1 MPYLGFRDRNPG
13 SLEIPL
19 DLAGDLGVTVML
31 EFDGGQYL
39 GVGLSFGAGPAEP
52 LGRPEP
58 EPLVAAR
65 EGLEPDP
72 LVVNELPLESL
83 RARRTSSWAGLLP
96 SAESCVMIAYVSG
109 SNSSANLP
117 DRPPAPPTRHQRDS
131 ARLEGERGRSECP
144 GRACTRA
151 N

>member
-1 MPYLGFRDRNPG
+1 MPYLGLRDRNPD

-19 DLAGDLGVTVML
+19 DPAGDLGVTVML

-65 EGLEPDP
+65 EGLTGPPRRERTASRKP
-72 LVVNELPLESL
+72 L
-83 RARRTSSWAGLLP
+83 RACRTSSWAGLLP
-96 SAESCVMIAYVSG
+96 SAE
-109 SNSSANLP
+109 
-117 DRPPAPPTRHQRDS
+117 
-131 ARLEGERGRSECP
+131 
-144 GRACTRA
+144 
-151 N
+151 

>member
-1 MPYLGFRDRNPG
+1 MPYLGFRDRHPHN
-13 SLEIPL
+13 LEIPL
-19 DLAGDLGVTVML
+19 DPAGDLGVTVML
-31 EFDGGQYL
+31 EVDGGQYL

-83 RARRTSSWAGLLP
+83 FALIERR
-96 SAESCVMIAYVSG
+96 
-109 SNSSANLP
+109 
-117 DRPPAPPTRHQRDS
+117 H
-131 ARLEGERGRSECP
+131 
-144 GRACTRA
+144 GRASCRA
-151 N
+151 PKAA

>member
-1 MPYLGFRDRNPG
+1 
-13 SLEIPL
+13 
-19 DLAGDLGVTVML
+19 ML
-31 EFDGGQYL
+31 EFDGGHYL

-83 RARRTSSWAGLLP
+83 FAPVESQPARADQAAP
-96 SAESCVMIAYVSG
+96 
-109 SNSSANLP
+109 
-117 DRPPAPPTRHQRDS
+117 RPALSLQF
-131 ARLEGERGRSECP
+131 
-144 GRACTRA
+144 RA
-151 N
+151 

>member
-1 MPYLGFRDRNPG
+1 
-13 SLEIPL
+13 
-19 DLAGDLGVTVML
+19 ML

-58 EPLVAAR
+58 EPLVATR

-83 RARRTSSWAGLLP
+83 FALVERRHGRPPFGGWSHLHDREKLTGRSRDRPEGKL
-96 SAESCVMIAYVSG
+96 SG
-109 SNSSANLP
+109 S
-117 DRPPAPPTRHQRDS
+117 PTDGVHSR
-131 ARLEGERGRSECP
+131 
-144 GRACTRA
+144 
-151 N
+151 